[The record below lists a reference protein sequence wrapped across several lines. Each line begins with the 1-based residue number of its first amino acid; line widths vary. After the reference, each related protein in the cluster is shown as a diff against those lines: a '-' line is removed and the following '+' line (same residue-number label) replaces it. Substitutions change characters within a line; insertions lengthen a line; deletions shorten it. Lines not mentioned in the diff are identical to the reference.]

1 MKVVLLVGGV
11 GGAKLAYGL
20 ANTLPAEDLTVIVN
34 TGDDF
39 WLHGLRVCPDLDTV
53 IYTLSGLVD
62 PVNGWGVAG
71 DTTHALDALQRYG
84 EDTWFRLGDQDI
96 ATHLLRTRWLH
107 GGHTLTHVTEQLTRN
122 LGIPQRILPMT
133 DAQVSTMVD
142 TVEYGELAFQTYFVK
157 HRWQPTLRGLQ
168 FEGIERSDLSE
179 AVRTAVEQADVLLI
193 GPSNPWL
200 SIDPILS
207 VDGMRDLIKSRRI
220 PRVALSPIVGGM
232 AIKGPAA
239 KLMAELG
246 IPVTA
251 AAVAEHYG
259 DLING
264 YVLDRVDAGL
274 SVPVA
279 RVANFE
285 TVMKTNDDKVIL
297 AQTMLEW
304 IRSWM

>member
-1 MKVVLLVGGV
+1 MKIALLVGGV
-11 GGAKLAYGL
+11 GGAKLALGL
-20 ANTLPAEDLTVIVN
+20 ARVLPPDDLTVIVN

-39 WLHGLRVCPDLDTV
+39 WLHGLRICPDLDTV
-53 IYTLSGLVD
+53 VYTLAGMVD
-62 PVNGWGVAG
+62 PVNGWGLAG
-71 DTTHALDALQRYG
+71 DTTYTLNALQRYG
-84 EDTWFRLGDQDI
+84 EDMWFRLGDQDI

-107 GGHTLTHVTEQLTRN
+107 GGHSLTEITSLLTKK

-133 DAQVSTMVD
+133 DAPVSTMVD
-142 TVEYGELAFQTYFVK
+142 TVEHGELEFQTYFVK
-157 HRWQPTLRGLQ
+157 YRWQPVLRGLRL
-168 FEGIERSDLSE
+168 EGIERAGMSE
-179 AVRTAVEQADVLLI
+179 SVQLAVEQADVLLI

-200 SIDPILS
+200 SIDPILA
-207 VDGMRDLIKSRRI
+207 VGGMRDLIQSRDI
-220 PRVALSPIVGGM
+220 PRVALSPIVAGT

-264 YVLDRVDAGL
+264 FVMDQADAEL
-274 SVPVA
+274 SVPVEH
-279 RVANFE
+279 VATFD
-285 TVMKTNDDKVIL
+285 TVMKTDHHKVIL

-304 IRSWM
+304 IQGWA